1 MKRLL
6 KRWLAMAL
14 AVLMVVG
21 TLPTTALPPASPTTW
36 WGSSLSS
43 APTTPWR
50 TPRGGMTT
58 TSPGK
63 SPWTPSTPT
72 GLPRT

>member
-21 TLPTTALPPASPTTW
+21 TLPTTAFAARITDDVVGEQPVLSPDD
-36 WGSSLSS
+36 
-43 APTTPWR
+43 
-50 TPRGGMTT
+50 PRSEEH
-58 TSPGK
+58 TSELQ
-63 SPWTPSTPT
+63 SQ
-72 GLPRT
+72 R